1 MLKTHPDKSRLDKK
15 YFLFFTK
22 AYKILYS
29 IYEFKYKNEKDFN
42 NEIDTEYEKFIEL
55 FDEDQKM
62 KNNGLREKVDKFT
75 NSNNFNKEF
84 NKLFENNRLKN

>member
-1 MLKTHPDKSRLDKK
+1 MNTFP
-15 YFLFFTK
+15 FFTK

-75 NSNNFNKEF
+75 SSNNFNKGWF
-84 NKLFENNRLKN
+84 VIFL